1 MPVKALYPGTFDPP
15 TNGHVDLIQ
24 RGSKLFDHL
33 TVAILVNPVKNPL
46 FTVEERVEMLEEV
59 TGPLGNVSVATF
71 DGLMV
76 EFARKVGAAAVLR
89 GIRAISDYEHEFQMA
104 LMNRRLAPDVET
116 VFLAAGGTLLV
127 CELADGEGSFQLWRR
142 HQRAGAAE
150 RGEEAARADQERR
163 VTEWRPR
170 ARRPQAELCAQSEI
184 CQDGRDMT
192 VTAPAKVFADRIG
205 RIEVSATMAVAAEA
219 AKLRAQGANLV
230 DFGAGEPHFATPRH
244 IKDAAIAAIEANFTR
259 YTVVPGIPDVR
270 KAIVERHA
278 CDFGSD
284 YTIDEAVFT
293 SGGKL
298 ALFNTIQVLVDHGD
312 EVILPVPYWVSFKD
326 IIQYAGGTVVF
337 LETSEAESFRIT
349 ADAIE
354 QAITPRTK
362 AIILNSPSNP
372 AGSVVS
378 AGDLERIVH
387 LAHDRGIFLL
397 LDECYVYLN
406 YAGKPVSGGSFT
418 WAKEHIVI
426 LGSLS
431 KTYSM
436 TGWRAGYALAA
447 KPVAANLS
455 KLQSQSTSN
464 ATSFVQKAAIAAL
477 SGSQEC
483 VAEFRAEFI
492 ELRDYM
498 LAALKKIPGVTCTK
512 PEGAFYVYPNI
523 SAYLGKGG
531 IRTATELATRLLH
544 EGHVVTVPGEAFGT
558 AEHVRISYP
567 VTRENIDEG
576 TRRMGEFLTGL
587 K

>member
-1 MPVKALYPGTFDPP
+1 
-15 TNGHVDLIQ
+15 
-24 RGSKLFDHL
+24 
-33 TVAILVNPVKNPL
+33 
-46 FTVEERVEMLEEV
+46 
-59 TGPLGNVSVATF
+59 
-71 DGLMV
+71 
-76 EFARKVGAAAVLR
+76 
-89 GIRAISDYEHEFQMA
+89 
-104 LMNRRLAPDVET
+104 
-116 VFLAAGGTLLV
+116 
-127 CELADGEGSFQLWRR
+127 
-142 HQRAGAAE
+142 
-150 RGEEAARADQERR
+150 
-163 VTEWRPR
+163 
-170 ARRPQAELCAQSEI
+170 
-184 CQDGRDMT
+184 MT
-192 VTAPAKVFADRIG
+192 VTAPQRVFADRIG

-219 AKLRAQGANLV
+219 AKLRAQGVNLV

-259 YTVVPGIPDVR
+259 YTVVPGIPDLR

-284 YTIDEAVFT
+284 YSIDEAIFT

-298 ALFNTIQVLVDHGD
+298 ALFNAIQVLVDHGD

-326 IIQYAGGTVVF
+326 IIQYAGGTVVY
-337 LETSEAESFRIT
+337 LETSEAEGFRIT
-349 ADAIE
+349 ANAIE
-354 QAITPRTK
+354 RAITPRTK

-378 AGDLERIVH
+378 ADDLERIVH
-387 LAHDRGIFLL
+387 LAHERGIFLL

-436 TGWRAGYALAA
+436 TGWRAGFALAA

-477 SGSQEC
+477 TGSQEC

-492 ELRDYM
+492 NLRDYM
-498 LAALKKIPGVTCTK
+498 LTALARIPGVTCTK
-512 PEGAFYVYPNI
+512 PQGAFYVYPNI

-531 IRTATELATRLLH
+531 IRTATEMATRLLH
-544 EGHVVTVPGEAFGT
+544 EAHVVTVPGEAFGT
-558 AEHVRISYP
+558 GEHLRISYP
-567 VTRENIDEG
+567 VTKENIDEG

-587 K
+587 R

>member
-1 MPVKALYPGTFDPP
+1 MFIDRLSIILFC
-15 TNGHVDLIQ
+15 
-24 RGSKLFDHL
+24 SK
-33 TVAILVNPVKNPL
+33 T
-46 FTVEERVEMLEEV
+46 
-59 TGPLGNVSVATF
+59 
-71 DGLMV
+71 
-76 EFARKVGAAAVLR
+76 
-89 GIRAISDYEHEFQMA
+89 
-104 LMNRRLAPDVET
+104 
-116 VFLAAGGTLLV
+116 
-127 CELADGEGSFQLWRR
+127 
-142 HQRAGAAE
+142 
-150 RGEEAARADQERR
+150 
-163 VTEWRPR
+163 
-170 ARRPQAELCAQSEI
+170 EI
-184 CQDGRDMT
+184 CQDRTDMT

-230 DFGAGEPHFATPRH
+230 DFGAGEPHFPTPRH
-244 IKDAAIAAIEANFTR
+244 IKDAAISAIEANFTR

-284 YTIDEAVFT
+284 YSIDEAIFT
-293 SGGKL
+293 TGGKL
-298 ALFNTIQVLVDHGD
+298 ALFNAIQILVDHGD

-326 IIQYAGGTVVF
+326 IIQYAGGKVVY
-337 LETSEAESFRIT
+337 LETSEAENFRIT
-349 ADAIE
+349 AAAIE

-372 AGSVVS
+372 AGSVVTPE
-378 AGDLERIVH
+378 DLERIVR
-387 LAHDRGIFLL
+387 LAHERGIFLL

-406 YAGKPVSGGSFT
+406 YAGRPVSGGSFT
-418 WAKEHIVI
+418 WAKEHLVI

-447 KPVAANLS
+447 KPVTANLS

-477 SGSQEC
+477 TSSQEC
-483 VAEFRAEFI
+483 VTQFRAEFI
-492 ELRDYM
+492 DLRDYM
-498 LAALKKIPGVTCTK
+498 LAALSKIPGVTCTK

-544 EGHVVTVPGEAFGT
+544 EAHVVAVPGEAFGT
-558 AEHVRISYP
+558 AEHIRLSYP
-567 VTRENIDEG
+567 VTKENIDEG
-576 TRRMGEFLTGL
+576 TRRMGEFLTSL
-587 K
+587 R